1 MMEGYRASIAFVMF
15 VLMTFRVVSP

>member
-15 VLMTFRVVSP
+15 VLVTFRIVSP